1 MFKMENYQNLL
12 IEIVFFAVVMGI
24 LLLYKRKLK

>member
-1 MFKMENYQNLL
+1 MENYQNLL
-12 IEIVFFAVVMGI
+12 IEIVFFAVVMGV